1 MPRRKKKVA
10 EITDSERLEE
20 ENQILKVKK
29 LENSFIV
36 ISDSDEEPGEENGFL
51 RTRTMQQSDRAK
63 CAAKRKIT
71 QMTEDE
77 QFALALKMSEQ
88 EAQQVNDQVEEE
100 EELLRKAIA
109 ESLNSCQPSDSST
122 TSPAPLLTVLPAQY
136 HQEKPVVSETAE
148 RLFACPESPHSS
160 VMSLSQGSQS
170 EQTEMPKSPLVM
182 LKRLSQEIVES
193 SLLSSIILSQEKSQP
208 SLKSSEAPLSPMLSD
223 SSDNLSSPPGE
234 KQFVLSPTF
243 SRIPIGTWQLVPRKL
258 FADSCVSQEE
268 EVEGREKCLNHSG
281 NLEMQPL
288 ADSSGTGDK
297 SIQPILESKSSNF
310 FDSETTQ
317 FSEDTTCKQPEKN
330 SRLHC
335 GSFMASQGK
344 EKTSQLCLPSTIDVK
359 SLQEE
364 IRGTVH
370 YYWGI
375 PFCPIGVDPN
385 QYTKVI
391 LCQLEVYQKSLKLS
405 QRQLFQKKEF
415 GEPVLP
421 SSYSLLQK
429 DHDEGEQ
436 AKGVNEAI
444 TKEIGNNTEAR
455 RESRSSTL
463 RRKSKNPHRS
473 PLQSSKEKPML
484 EEEPTTSHHQNSQ
497 VLFAEDTREE
507 DEVMTITSS
516 TAPLSLLTG
525 KRSPVIARES
535 SAEEIT
541 VCPETQLSPSEVPE
555 LEREEERLS
564 SKERPVKA
572 AVNENTEK
580 EMSASIFSAHIQVSC
595 PMCDQGFPPT
605 EIELHAMYCN
615 GLVGEESRYSPVLTR
630 KRKRAKSKS
639 DNGRDIQPSLDIDKS
654 EKCYLCKSLVPFK
667 EYPSHVDLCLQIA
680 TDDQGNKLET
690 DNRQP
695 SDFEQ
700 KSVRQTNTR
709 VKEVT
714 CSVSP
719 FQGGS
724 RNGGQLLSLLEQSE
738 YKSADIDMKTE
749 SSEGEAFRYL
759 PSEMEKADCSRG
771 DQSSFSLNDS
781 PIKSFVSISEAKDC
795 LVDFKK
801 QLSIRPGSRKRTK
814 ASRGKRRKS

>member
-1 MPRRKKKVA
+1 MPRRKKKVT
-10 EITDSERLEE
+10 ETTESERLEE
-20 ENQILKVKK
+20 ENQTLKVKK
-29 LENSFIV
+29 MENLFIV
-36 ISDSDEEPGEENGFL
+36 ISDSDEEPGEENGLL

-63 CAAKRKIT
+63 CAAKRRIT

-109 ESLNSCQPSDSST
+109 ESLNSCQPSNSSA
-122 TSPAPLLTVLPAQY
+122 TSPAPLFTGIPAQY

-148 RLFACPESPHSS
+148 CLFPCPESPHSS
-160 VMSLSQGSQS
+160 VTSLSQGSQS

-193 SLLSSIILSQEKSQP
+193 SLLSSIILSQEKIQP
-208 SLKSSEAPLSPMLSD
+208 SLKSSEAPSSPMLND
-223 SSDNLSSPPGE
+223 SSDNLSSPPGK

-243 SRIPIGTWQLVPRKL
+243 SRVPIGTWQLVPRKL
-258 FADSCVSQEE
+258 FANSCVSQEE
-268 EVEGREKCLNHSG
+268 EIEGRENCLDHSG
-281 NLEMQPL
+281 ILEMQPIT
-288 ADSSGTGDK
+288 DSSGTGDK
-297 SIQPILESKSSNF
+297 PTKTVLQSKNSNF
-310 FDSETTQ
+310 FDSGTSQ
-317 FSEDTTCKQPEKN
+317 WAKDIKCKQLEEN
-330 SRLHC
+330 SRLGC
-335 GSFMASQGK
+335 GSLMAIRGK
-344 EKTSQLCLPSTIDVK
+344 GKASQLCLPSTIDVK

-364 IRGTVH
+364 IGGTVH

-375 PFCPIGVDPN
+375 PFCPIGMDPN

-391 LCQLEVYQKSLKLS
+391 LCQLEVYQKSLKLA

-415 GEPVLP
+415 GEPILP
-421 SSYSLLQK
+421 SFHSLLQK
-429 DHDEGEQ
+429 DHDERER

-455 RESRSSTL
+455 RESRASTL
-463 RRKSKNPHRS
+463 RRKSKNPCRS
-473 PLQSSKEKPML
+473 PLQNLKEKPLL

-497 VLFAEDTREE
+497 VLFAEDTPEE
-507 DEVMTITSS
+507 DEMMTVTSS
-516 TAPLSLLTG
+516 PTALSLLTT
-525 KRSPVIARES
+525 KRSPVIARGS

-541 VCPETQLSPSEVPE
+541 VCPETQLSPSEVLE
-555 LEREEERLS
+555 LEREEGCLS

-572 AVNENTEK
+572 AVNENIEK

-615 GLVGEESRYSPVLTR
+615 GLVGEESRHSPVLTR
-630 KRKRAKSKS
+630 KRKRAMSKS
-639 DNGRDIQPSLDIDKS
+639 DTGREIQPSLDIDKS

-667 EYPSHVDLCLQIA
+667 EYPSHVDFCLQIA
-680 TDDQGNKLET
+680 ADNQGNKLER
-690 DNRQP
+690 DNGQP
-695 SDFEQ
+695 SDFEG
-700 KSVRQTNTR
+700 KGVRQRTTR
-709 VKEVT
+709 E
-714 CSVSP
+714 
-719 FQGGS
+719 GN
-724 RNGGQLLSLLEQSE
+724 RNGGRLLSLLEQSE
-738 YKSADIDMKTE
+738 YKSADTDMKTE

-759 PSEMEKADCSRG
+759 PSEMEKADCSRAG
-771 DQSSFSLNDS
+771 QSSFNLNDS